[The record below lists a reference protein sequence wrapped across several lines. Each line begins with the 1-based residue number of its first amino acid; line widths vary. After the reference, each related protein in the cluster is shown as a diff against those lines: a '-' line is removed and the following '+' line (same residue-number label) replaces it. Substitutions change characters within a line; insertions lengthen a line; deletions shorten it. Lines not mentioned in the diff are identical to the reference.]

1 MKYLNRITNLR
12 NPLKPL
18 LVLCGVVRSLFISYI
33 CNRKFFTTRYL
44 RCVGKQWSCPAYI
57 LPFFFKT
64 PDERVTPRN
73 LFDSVEC
80 PMKGN
85 NWTPARPDGGE
96 RPTSFL
102 KSQNL
107 FNSRTCRFIMTHN
120 WLSVKNRF
128 NVFYTLLYT
137 VKNYL

>member
-1 MKYLNRITNLR
+1 MREMNYQDTQQFERATM
-12 NPLKPL
+12 LKLPKQPL
-18 LVLCGVVRSLFISYI
+18 LFLCGVVRWLFFTYI
-33 CNRKFFTTRYL
+33 CKRKFFTTRYL

-57 LPFFFKT
+57 LPLFFKT

-73 LFDSVEC
+73 LLDSVEC
-80 PMKGN
+80 PMRGN

-107 FNSRTCRFIMTHN
+107 LDNILCRFIMTHN
-120 WLSVKNRF
+120 SHINPMLI
-128 NVFYTLLYT
+128 TI
-137 VKNYL
+137 